1 MHSFEKT
8 LKEDKASEKLKKH
21 DKNEL
26 ALFEA
31 RIYEALGEYQKA
43 VDILSNT
50 KVVVN
55 QVARNE
61 NIARVYELMG
71 NKEKAIEHLE

>member
-31 RIYEALGEYQKA
+31 RIYEALGEYHKA

>member
-1 MHSFEKT
+1 MEVLNSFEKT

-31 RIYEALGEYQKA
+31 RIYEQIGDYQKA
-43 VDILSNT
+43 LEILSND

-55 QVARNE
+55 
-61 NIARVYELMG
+61 
-71 NKEKAIEHLE
+71 